1 MKTTYYPVGH
11 LHDFSKLSILTWN
24 DMREFIDS
32 LKEDTALFFD
42 DIKMPNY
49 VDRPTATVFMGKN
62 NGQYFLDIVDTDM
75 PIWWID
81 SIRRSRTLSRSWR
94 ISGTPVIAATVTVT
108 TITAVT
114 TSSICIASSTVTI
127 RSSFAVS
134 TASSTPV
141 RSAHISCLL
150 WR

>member
-49 VDRPTATVFMGKN
+49 VDRQK
-62 NGQYFLDIVDTDM
+62 DTQ
-75 PIWWID
+75 
-81 SIRRSRTLSRSWR
+81 
-94 ISGTPVIAATVTVT
+94 
-108 TITAVT
+108 
-114 TSSICIASSTVTI
+114 
-127 RSSFAVS
+127 
-134 TASSTPV
+134 
-141 RSAHISCLL
+141 
-150 WR
+150 

>member
-49 VDRPTATVFMGKN
+49 VDRPTATVCMGKN
-62 NGQYFLDIVDTDM
+62 NGRHFLDIVDKD
-75 PIWWID
+75 IGYFGDDAHLVDFFDRKSIAFNDWWKFVVAI
-81 SIRRSRTLSRSWR
+81 
-94 ISGTPVIAATVTVT
+94 IS
-108 TITAVT
+108 
-114 TSSICIASSTVTI
+114 
-127 RSSFAVS
+127 
-134 TASSTPV
+134 
-141 RSAHISCLL
+141 L
-150 WR
+150 

>member
-49 VDRPTATVFMGKN
+49 VDRPTATVCMGKN
-62 NGQYFLDIVDTDM
+62 NGRYFLDIVDKDIGYFGDDAHLVDFFDRKT
-75 PIWWID
+75 
-81 SIRRSRTLSRSWR
+81 
-94 ISGTPVIAATVTVT
+94 IAF
-108 TITAVT
+108 
-114 TSSICIASSTVTI
+114 SD
-127 RSSFAVS
+127 
-134 TASSTPV
+134 
-141 RSAHISCLL
+141 
-150 WR
+150 W